1 MWSLLLQMSQ
11 NLMKTDTKHNMFAVI
26 INTEIT
32 KKQSLIIYDTLKTQ
46 KLDLGSHNGS

>member
-11 NLMKTDTKHNMFAVI
+11 NLMKTATKHNMFAVI

-32 KKQSLIIYDTLKTQ
+32 KKNNHSQFMTHSKHKNLI
-46 KLDLGSHNGS
+46 